1 MIQDNLPILR
11 FKTLIPYINSLA
23 MQCDTFTGLRDLARA
38 ISGTQ
43 LSSLLYA
50 PSQIPLLKLV
60 MQVDPVSRGGD
71 IDPTTS

>member
-1 MIQDNLPILR
+1 
-11 FKTLIPYINSLA
+11 
-23 MQCDTFTGLRDLARA
+23 MQCNTFTGLRDLARA

-50 PSQIPLLKLV
+50 PSQIPLVKLV